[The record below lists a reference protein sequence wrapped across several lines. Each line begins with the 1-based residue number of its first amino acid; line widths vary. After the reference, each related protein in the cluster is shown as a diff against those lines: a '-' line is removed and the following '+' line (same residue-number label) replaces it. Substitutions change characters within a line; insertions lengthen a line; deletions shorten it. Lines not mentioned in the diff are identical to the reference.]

1 MLRLFSVSRIA
12 LAKNAGENKDDVS
25 GKKMLKYFS
34 GKKTEKAAY
43 WLLLCPWK
51 FIARQRQEAVIRGG
65 AEAGGSYN
73 RGKRQFIRHL

>member
-1 MLRLFSVSRIA
+1 
-12 LAKNAGENKDDVS
+12 
-25 GKKMLKYFS
+25 MLKYLS

-43 WLLLCPWK
+43 WLLLWPWK
-51 FIARQRQEAVIRGG
+51 FIARQRQEAVVRGG

>member
-1 MLRLFSVSRIA
+1 M
-12 LAKNAGENKDDVS
+12 AKNAGENKDDVS

-34 GKKTEKAAY
+34 VKKTEKAAF
-43 WLLLCPWK
+43 WLLLWSWK

-73 RGKRQFIRHL
+73 RGKRQL